1 MVELRALFARIKS
14 PPMQPRAH
22 ALALLAAATCLLPLL
37 LQLPPQLGIGFGIA
51 AVLIAIASWR
61 TQKSASRSRSALPKI
76 VAVGFSGLL
85 NSTTFVFGEKAL
97 ASSSSVR
104 PKCGGVSVTNFG
116 MPPARRTNGA

>member
-61 TQKSASRSRSALPKI
+61 RPLPFLLRLLVGIGMIVPSRWSRPASAA
-76 VAVGFSGLL
+76 
-85 NSTTFVFGEKAL
+85 T
-97 ASSSSVR
+97 
-104 PKCGGVSVTNFG
+104 
-116 MPPARRTNGA
+116 PPAWCWPRCWR

>member
-1 MVELRALFARIKS
+1 MAELGALFARIKS

-61 TQKSASRSRSALPKI
+61 RPLPFLLRLLVGIGMI
-76 VAVGFSGLL
+76 VAIAVVAPGVGRDH
-85 NSTTFVFGEKAL
+85 A
-97 ASSSSVR
+97 AIA
-104 PKCGGVSVTNFG
+104 
-116 MPPARRTNGA
+116 ARRAGSAGPSARDP